1 VQPQGQVTLVAT
13 TAPVLSMPIPAHL
26 VASGLLSSS
35 LSVQLQ
41 AAAVR
46 MLLRF
51 FGLGVLAFEVGKR
64 HVQRSMTED
73 SGSIGAPIPIRVCQ
87 MGLLEVLRMVR
98 AGTKQSIMSI
108 HGAIRICV
116 ESRTLT
122 HRGIMILRVLTVAL
136 LAIGATSIHAQPSLP
151 SSFQAKT
158 IHSPEAADIFVRWG
172 GKGPAVV
179 LIHGYAENSDSWAP
193 LAADLMKDHTVVVPD
208 LRGIGKSSKPE
219 GGYDKKTQAKDI
231 RAVVT
236 ALGCDQTFV
245 VAHDIGN
252 MVAYAYAAM
261 YPDKVERLV
270 VMDAPIP
277 GIEPWKE
284 ILLNPGVWHFN
295 FHGPDAER
303 LVAGRERIYFDR
315 IWNDFTGDLSK
326 PNEATRNF
334 FAATYAQP
342 GGMRAGFAQFTA
354 FAQDAKDNAVFEQ
367 VKLTMPVLAVG
378 GEKSF
383 GGLQAEIMRHVAINV
398 QEAVVPH
405 SGHWLMEESPVY
417 SVKLVRDFLDSPAP
431 TSSVLAAS
439 DNDPGEKG
447 VTPTEFK
454 FPEQGNPGTGSSG
467 VVGIQT
473 VVLKGDPNES
483 GIYTIML
490 RVPAHTKIAAHSH
503 RDDRVATVVSGTWRI
518 GYGDKF
524 DESKLKALPPGSFY
538 TEPPGRNHFAETGDE
553 PVVVQITGFGPSS
566 TEYVDKAQDP
576 RLRK

>member
-1 VQPQGQVTLVAT
+1 MSRRSLALTILALAT
-13 TAPVLSMPIPAHL
+13 IFS
-26 VASGLLSSS
+26 
-35 LSVQLQ
+35 
-41 AAAVR
+41 
-46 MLLRF
+46 
-51 FGLGVLAFEVGKR
+51 
-64 HVQRSMTED
+64 
-73 SGSIGAPIPIRVCQ
+73 
-87 MGLLEVLRMVR
+87 
-98 AGTKQSIMSI
+98 
-108 HGAIRICV
+108 
-116 ESRTLT
+116 
-122 HRGIMILRVLTVAL
+122 
-136 LAIGATSIHAQPSLP
+136 HAQPSLP
-151 SSFQAKT
+151 SNFHAKT
-158 IHSPEAADIFVRWG
+158 VHSPEGADIFVRWG
-172 GKGPAVV
+172 GTGPVVV

-208 LRGIGKSSKPE
+208 LRGIGRSSKPA

-236 ALGCDQTFV
+236 ALGFDKTFL

-277 GIEPWKE
+277 GIEPWNT

-315 IWNDFTGDLSK
+315 IWNDFTGDPSE
-326 PNEATRNF
+326 PDEATRNF
-334 FAATYAQP
+334 FTATYAQP

-354 FAQDAKDNAVFEQ
+354 FSTDATDNKVFEQ

-383 GGLQAEIMRHVAINV
+383 GGLQAVIMRHVAINV
-398 QEAVVPH
+398 QETVVPL

-417 SVKLVRDFLDSPAP
+417 TVNLVRNFLDSPAAIKVR
-431 TSSVLAAS
+431 TETEGDS
-439 DNDPGEKG
+439 GETRL
-447 VTPTEFK
+447 TPAEFK
-454 FPEQGNPGTGSSG
+454 FPQQGNPGTGSSG
-467 VVGIQT
+467 VSGIQT

-483 GIYTIML
+483 GVYTIML
-490 RVPAHTKIAAHSH
+490 RVPAHTQISAHSH
-503 RDDRVATVVSGTWRI
+503 GDDRVATVVSGTWHF

-538 TEPPGRNHFAETGDE
+538 TEPPGQNHFAETGDE
-553 PVVVQITGFGPSS
+553 SVVVQITGFGPSS
-566 TEYVDKAQDP
+566 TEYVEPAQDP
-576 RLRK
+576 RARKPK